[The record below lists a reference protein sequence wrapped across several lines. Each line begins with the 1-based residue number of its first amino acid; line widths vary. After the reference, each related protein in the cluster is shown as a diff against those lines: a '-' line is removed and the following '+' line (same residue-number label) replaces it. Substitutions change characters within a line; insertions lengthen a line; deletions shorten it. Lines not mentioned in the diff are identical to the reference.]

1 MSPASVYTKKTMS
14 GGEDNDAV
22 RRIADLVA
30 EQLSGQLKV
39 ALEALDEIK
48 RQTAKMPAVQDDIAE
63 LKSDM
68 KAVKQAIKETNTDLR
83 ELDSRVS
90 RLETSAY
97 HA

>member
-1 MSPASVYTKKTMS
+1 MSVGTVYTKETMS
-14 GGEDNDAV
+14 GREDNDAV

-30 EQLSGQLKV
+30 EQLSGQLKM

-48 RQTAKMPAVQDDIAE
+48 HQVAKIPAVQDDTSE

-68 KAVKQAIKETNTDLR
+68 RAVKQAIKETNADLR
-83 ELDSRVS
+83 ELDGRVNQ
-90 RLETSAY
+90 LETSTY